1 MARSAKWKQ
10 RRAARSASNEAQQDA
25 GGGYTS
31 VRSAYEHVGPSQ
43 FYAEHG
49 EEYSN
54 PHGAVLTSLLQQAL
68 SSWAS
73 SGLLGLESCS
83 HGCGSGGSSR
93 PWRVLDLA
101 CGGGEASLAL
111 EEWWSRCS
119 TSTKGCQPSGGPKRD
134 ESMRLEIEACDP
146 YTAALYCRKTGRQ
159 AETWS
164 FEELAAGVLVADGR
178 PPFDLVLASFCL
190 HLLSPEQLCQTL
202 GALAKSSRLLL
213 VATPHK
219 RGLVTIEEHLGWRP
233 LAEPLTAIDRTN
245 EGATRHRVRVQLYR
259 MQAL

>member
-1 MARSAKWKQ
+1 MFQEAADDDPADHGGEVQLLQ
-10 RRAARSASNEAQQDA
+10 RGVERHLAAAAGPHQQDA

-134 ESMRLEIEACDP
+134 ESILKELLQSYLSSKGNA
-146 YTAALYCRKTGRQ
+146 TAMLQLTLKMIATGKC
-159 AETWS
+159 
-164 FEELAAGVLVADGR
+164 GDV
-178 PPFDLVLASFCL
+178 DL
-190 HLLSPEQLCQTL
+190 
-202 GALAKSSRLLL
+202 KSI
-213 VATPHK
+213 V
-219 RGLVTIEEHLGWRP
+219 E
-233 LAEPLTAIDRTN
+233 
-245 EGATRHRVRVQLYR
+245 
-259 MQAL
+259 